1 MGEGQLDEAEK
12 LFGALARR
20 SLSSSAD
27 AMNLNNLGVVHMRQR
42 RFSEAI
48 SDFKQALA
56 VRQRYEVEASTSRGV
71 LELGMIQRNLATAER
86 LAPVVQPAVKQDGLD
101 KLSLEEIQVVGRRLG
116 VGPGT
121 REQMVS
127 RIRQS
132 VGNGDV
138 DVVVQLE
145 MIHATFDV
153 LDLDGDGQLTKVEVL
168 KALRGSDK
176 VKKLLEL
183 PEKLFPDEGGK
194 RSNKKLVDHVFD
206 EIDRDGGGTITAEEF
221 KSFCILAPMRA
232 NEVAFFAGETAIEIV
247 PRIKL
252 DTLQFICGDISEL
265 KPNFPAEVPLWLAIF
280 LRKRDKCQIVTPAW
294 LSAENLQ
301 EALEDEKRHQDRFAQ
316 LPYHYIEIAKELLA
330 HASEDIEDVHKI
342 RSVLADIED
351 HRRAKVERGLRNIDA
366 DSSVVRLSNLGAM
379 ELNRIRSV
387 AALALD
393 NFRALDVNSLVNEA
407 GTGAE
412 VGTGAGAGRAP
423 GAAVVGTTGERLGA
437 ALRRREA
444 MR

>member
-1 MGEGQLDEAEK
+1 MFAANQQQSAAIGLMGEGQLDEAEK

-153 LDLDGDGQLTKVEVL
+153 LDLDGDGQVCI
-168 KALRGSDK
+168 S
-176 VKKLLEL
+176 LEL
-183 PEKLFPDEGGK
+183 
-194 RSNKKLVDHVFD
+194 
-206 EIDRDGGGTITAEEF
+206 
-221 KSFCILAPMRA
+221 
-232 NEVAFFAGETAIEIV
+232 
-247 PRIKL
+247 
-252 DTLQFICGDISEL
+252 
-265 KPNFPAEVPLWLAIF
+265 
-280 LRKRDKCQIVTPAW
+280 
-294 LSAENLQ
+294 
-301 EALEDEKRHQDRFAQ
+301 
-316 LPYHYIEIAKELLA
+316 
-330 HASEDIEDVHKI
+330 AS
-342 RSVLADIED
+342 L
-351 HRRAKVERGLRNIDA
+351 
-366 DSSVVRLSNLGAM
+366 
-379 ELNRIRSV
+379 
-387 AALALD
+387 
-393 NFRALDVNSLVNEA
+393 
-407 GTGAE
+407 
-412 VGTGAGAGRAP
+412 
-423 GAAVVGTTGERLGA
+423 
-437 ALRRREA
+437 
-444 MR
+444 